1 MRKICSWVCLSNTDR
16 YRLLEEVPQEDRQI
30 NPQAAAKFQERGRL
44 RYLAIRLVR
53 DDGQARWAADEQA

>member
-30 NPQAAAKFQERGRL
+30 NPQAAAKFQERG
-44 RYLAIRLVR
+44 
-53 DDGQARWAADEQA
+53 